1 VRGIPG
7 YRIRPGVFSS
17 GSIEIGMKN
26 NIVIAVL
33 LCAVACINNP
43 VEKNSPLKLTY
54 HAEGWLPIFTL
65 YVKGGADS
73 LKYTY
78 WDTLAKLHRD
88 TMIDLKLSQKDID
101 SVERLVTKSNIMEY
115 PDTFRVVTQ
124 CLVDPAP
131 TYLATVEIHGTLK
144 KVYWNSC
151 DYCGRGQNDSS
162 AIRLKAFF
170 NALDS
175 MVINSDEFKKL
186 PKDNSII
193 VH

>member
-1 VRGIPG
+1 MRNYIVVAI
-7 YRIRPGVFSS
+7 FS
-17 GSIEIGMKN
+17 
-26 NIVIAVL
+26 
-33 LCAVACINNP
+33 CAVACINNP
-43 VEKNSPLKLTY
+43 VEKDSSLKLTY
-54 HAEGWLPIFTL
+54 HAEGWLPLFTL

-78 WDTLAKLHRD
+78 WDTVANLHRD

-124 CLVDPAP
+124 CLVEPAP
-131 TYLATVEIHGTLK
+131 IYFLTVEINGHPK

-151 DYCGRGQNDSS
+151 DYCNHNDSS
-162 AIRLKAFF
+162 AIRLKSFF

-186 PKDNSII
+186 PKSNEW
-193 VH
+193 VL